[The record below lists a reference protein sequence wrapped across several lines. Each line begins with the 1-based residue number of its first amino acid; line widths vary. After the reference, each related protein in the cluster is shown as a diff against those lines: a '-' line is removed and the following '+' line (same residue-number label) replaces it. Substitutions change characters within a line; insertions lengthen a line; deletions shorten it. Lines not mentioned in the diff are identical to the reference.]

1 MYRLSDQLIA
11 QIAQILQIAILD
23 GTDIIDHLRSVWVEP
38 DGDQLAPTAE
48 YLESFNKQIEAMVA
62 AASEL
67 QAAQDAAADE

>member
-23 GTDIIDHLRSVWVEP
+23 GTDIVDHLRSVWVEP
-38 DGDQLAPTAE
+38 DGGQLVPTAE
-48 YLESFNKQIEAMVA
+48 YLESFNKQIEDMVA

-67 QAAQDAAADE
+67 QAAQDATADE